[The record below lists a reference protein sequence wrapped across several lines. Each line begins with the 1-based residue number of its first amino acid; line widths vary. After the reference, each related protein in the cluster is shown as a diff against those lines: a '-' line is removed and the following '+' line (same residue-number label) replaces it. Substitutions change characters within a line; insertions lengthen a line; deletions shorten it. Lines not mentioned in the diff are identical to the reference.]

1 VLGTRAS
8 RPYLNTRVSLLSERL
23 LRPGDLER
31 AIDTPLDD
39 LSGVLDRMRAAS
51 LVAGA
56 SDELPHSME
65 QRRLAV
71 LLNEILV
78 LSRPLTKRF
87 RAFLLYW
94 TQSLELFNLKAI
106 LRGRLAGERA
116 DAIRGE
122 LLDMG
127 PFAVLPVDALVRA
140 ESPAEVL
147 RLLDGTPYAEI
158 ASQARRV
165 LEQGRELFFLDTTF
179 DRRFYGGLVR
189 RAAELETADPQA
201 FRRLMSAIVDGTNLV
216 WLARYRFV
224 YGLPPAETYYLLI
237 PAGYALASRHLKALA
252 ALPTLAEVVR
262 AVPQPFAR
270 ELAGVHDIATL
281 AQRIDALRDRIAHQV
296 LRRSSSAFLRAFAYL
311 LLRGRD
317 LARMR
322 GVVKAKQ
329 LGLPDALTRAAL
341 GAAGVTGSAL
351 GAAGVT
357 GSALGAAGVT
367 GSAPGAAAGTGAAH
381 A

>member
-1 VLGTRAS
+1 MLGARAS
-8 RPYLNTRVSLLSERL
+8 RPYLYTRVTLMSERL

-31 AIDTPLDD
+31 ALDTPLEG
-39 LSGVLDRMRAAS
+39 LGEVLARMRAEA
-51 LVAGA
+51 LVAGE
-56 SDELPHSME
+56 SDELPRSME

-71 LLNEILV
+71 LLGEILV
-78 LSRPLTKRF
+78 LARPLSRPYRD
-87 RAFLLYW
+87 FLLYW

-106 LRGRLAGERA
+106 LRGRLAGEPA
-116 DAIRGE
+116 EAVRGE

-127 PFAVLPVDALVRA
+127 PFAVLPVEALVRA

-147 RLLDGTPYAEI
+147 RLLDRTPYAEI

-165 LEQGRELFFLDTTF
+165 LEQGRDLFFLDTTF

-189 RAAELETADPQA
+189 RAAGLTTTDPRA
-201 FRRLMSAIVDGTNLV
+201 FRRLMSIIVDGTNLV

-237 PAGYALASRHLKALA
+237 PAGYDLASRHLKALA
-252 ALPTLAEVVR
+252 ALESLPEVIR
-262 AVPQPFAR
+262 AVPRPLGL
-270 ELAGVHDIATL
+270 ELAGVDSIAAL
-281 AQRIDALRDRIAHQV
+281 AHRIDALRSRTARAV
-296 LRRSSSAFLRAFAYL
+296 VRRSPSGFLRAFAYL
-311 LLRGRD
+311 LLRGQD
-317 LARMR
+317 LARLR

-341 GAAGVTGSAL
+341 HRPEGE
-351 GAAGVT
+351 
-357 GSALGAAGVT
+357 
-367 GSAPGAAAGTGAAH
+367 H

>member
-1 VLGTRAS
+1 MLGARAS

-23 LRPGDLER
+23 LRPGDLDR
-31 AIDTPLDD
+31 AVDAPLDD
-39 LSGVLDRMRAAS
+39 LAGLLERMRAAS
-51 LVAGA
+51 LAAGD
-56 SDELPHSME
+56 SDELPRSME

-71 LLNEILV
+71 LLGEILV
-78 LSRPLTKRF
+78 LSRPLTKPF

-106 LRGRLAGERA
+106 LRGRLAGEPA
-116 DAIRGE
+116 EAVRGE

-127 PFAVLPVDALVRA
+127 PFAVLPVEALVRA
-140 ESPAEVL
+140 DTPAEVL

-165 LEQGRELFFLDTTF
+165 LEQGRDLFFLDTTF

-189 RAAELETADPQA
+189 RAGELETADPAA

-224 YGLPPAETYYLLI
+224 YGLPAAETYYLLI

-252 ALPTLAEVVR
+252 ATASLEEMVR
-262 AVPQPFAR
+262 TVPQPFAR
-270 ELAGVHDIATL
+270 ELAGVQSIAAL
-281 AQRIDALRDRIAHQV
+281 AERIDALRDRVARQV
-296 LRRSSSAFLRAFAYL
+296 LRRSSSGFLRAFAYL

-341 GAAGVTGSAL
+341 GAEAV
-351 GAAGVT
+351 
-357 GSALGAAGVT
+357 
-367 GSAPGAAAGTGAAH
+367 H

>member
-1 VLGTRAS
+1 
-8 RPYLNTRVSLLSERL
+8 
-23 LRPGDLER
+23 
-31 AIDTPLDD
+31 
-39 LSGVLDRMRAAS
+39 
-51 LVAGA
+51 
-56 SDELPHSME
+56 ME

-78 LSRPLTKRF
+78 LSRPLTKPF

-106 LRGRLAGERA
+106 LRGRLAGEPA

-127 PFAVLPVDALVRA
+127 PFAVLPVEALVRA
-140 ESPAEVL
+140 DSPAEVL

-165 LEQGRELFFLDTTF
+165 LEQGRDLFFLDTTF

-189 RAAELETADPQA
+189 RAAELETVDPQA

-252 ALPTLAEVVR
+252 ASATLDEAIR
-262 AVPQPFAR
+262 AVPQPLAR
-270 ELAGVHDIATL
+270 ELAGVHDIAAL
-281 AQRIDALRDRIAHQV
+281 AQRIDAMRDRIAHRV
-296 LRRSSSAFLRAFAYL
+296 LRRSSSGFLRAFAYL
-311 LLRGRD
+311 LLRGHD

-341 GAAGVTGSAL
+341 GAASGV
-351 GAAGVT
+351 
-357 GSALGAAGVT
+357 
-367 GSAPGAAAGTGAAH
+367 AH